1 MPPPPLPR
9 KIGLLMKKE
18 IEQALRDGFTP
29 PGVHAGL
36 GGTMSAMTI
45 AAQRLGIARAT
56 MQGRVAIM
64 ERMGIVPDWS
74 LYQAPDVAPSGVN
87 MADEVKSLKRRLRE
101 MEEAETIDKAILAVI
116 GNMASTPVEPPKWT
130 LATDG
135 KGKGRH
141 IVLTIWSDWHA
152 GEVVNPRELHG
163 LNEYNSQ
170 IMERRVRDLV
180 ETTIHLCRNHGP
192 GNYQGA
198 VICLLGDFISGG
210 LHPELLRSDELTQM
224 QAALHVRDTLA
235 WALERMADEFK
246 SLYIPCTSG
255 NHGRNTHKPE
265 FKGTVYTNFDW
276 LIYEMLI
283 RHFAKDKRIVFDN
296 PPTNEVHFRIFGQR
310 YLATHGDM
318 LGVRGGDGIIGSVG
332 PIMRGSLKVGK
343 QAAAFGRDFD
353 YLLMGHWH
361 QPLYLPGIIVANS
374 LKGWDEYAAKSLRA
388 PPSIPSQPLVFV
400 NHRFGHV
407 SYSEIFLEK
416 PKGPQQSQWGKA

>member
-1 MPPPPLPR
+1 MPPAPLPR
-9 KIGLLMKKE
+9 KVAQLMKRE
-18 IEQALRDGFTP
+18 IEKALRDGYTP
-29 PGVHAGL
+29 PGVHSGP
-36 GGTMSAMTI
+36 GGQIAAMTI

-74 LYQAPDVAPSGVN
+74 IYRAPDVVGSGVN
-87 MADEVKSLKRRLRE
+87 LADEVKSLKRRLKE
-101 MEEAETIDKAILAVI
+101 MEEADTIDKAILAVI
-116 GNMASTPVEPPKWT
+116 GKMASTPVEPPKWT
-130 LATDG
+130 TAAGGKGDG
-135 KGKGRH
+135 KH
-141 IVLTIWSDWHA
+141 IPLTIWSDWHA
-152 GEVVNPRELHG
+152 GEVVNPKELHG

-170 IMERRVRDLV
+170 IMERRARALV
-180 ETTIHLCRNHGP
+180 EKTIHLCRNHGP
-192 GNYQGA
+192 GNYSGA
-198 VICLLGDFISGG
+198 VVCLLGDFISGG

-224 QAALHVRDTLA
+224 QAALHVRDVLA

-246 SLYIPCTSG
+246 AIYVPCTSG

-265 FKGTVYTNFDW
+265 YKGTVYTNFDW

-283 RHFAKDKRIVFDN
+283 RHFAQDKRIKIDN

-318 LGVRGGDGIIGSVG
+318 LGVRGGDGIIGSIG

-343 QAAAFGRDFD
+343 QASSFGRDFD
-353 YLLMGHWH
+353 FLLMGHWH

-374 LKGWDEYAAKSLRA
+374 LKGFDEYAAKSLRA
-388 PPSIPSQPLVFV
+388 PPSVPSQPLVFV
-400 NHRFGHV
+400 NERYGHV

-416 PKGPQQSQWGKA
+416 PLGETSSAWGRS